1 MTDEPITLME
11 TRPTRADALKNHD
24 LLLETAARLFA
35 EQGVEA
41 VSMSAVAAAA
51 GVGKGTL
58 YRHFPSKE
66 ALCYALLDAEQR
78 ELQERTLAYLREQH
92 PPCESLRWFL
102 GAAADF
108 MLRHS
113 DLLMPSD
120 EPLLDHPAHAWWRQT
135 IRGLLIAIRQTN
147 AAKFDVDYTADVLY
161 MMLSARAIHFQTRAM
176 GYSPARITNGLIVT
190 AERLTQ

>member
-1 MTDEPITLME
+1 MTDDPISFME

-41 VSMSAVAAAA
+41 VSMSAVAVAA

-66 ALCYALLDAEQR
+66 ALCHALLDSEQR
-78 ELQERTLAYLREQH
+78 ELQERTFAFLRQQH

-102 GAAADF
+102 AAAADF

-113 DLLMPSD
+113 DMMMPSD
-120 EPLLDHPAHAWWRQT
+120 EPLFDHPAHAWWRQT
-135 IRGLLIAIRQTN
+135 IRGLLHAIRQTS
-147 AAKFDVDYTADVLY
+147 AAVFDVDYTADVLY

-176 GYSPARITNGLIVT
+176 GYSPARIVDGLVTT
-190 AERLTQ
+190 AERLTE